1 MNVQAFINNIS
12 FPSTLDELEY
22 FADQFN
28 VEEILTADETEW
40 TAPKWVV
47 PGDIVFFFHAKTA
60 ISRIT
65 KLETELRHEKGSL
78 PEEEHEWLWNALQRA
93 RVLYK
98 NYGGKIFA
106 LGRISGQSTYDLQ
119 EGDEIFHWRS
129 RFYAPIDRLYVLEH
143 PLDISEFSD
152 FIFLS
157 RQSAITPVIGNDFKR
172 LKKIIMKNNEV
183 PNYLRTSQAIPLPL
197 QKINEDNWLDITH
210 EYRRRFTLEMQFR
223 KFYVDYFLRVLGQ
236 QKKFFAECAC
246 YREGQR
252 TGYAD
257 NSIKL
262 GGKWCFVEVKLN
274 VHTEPH
280 LHEQLKKYCYAEQAK
295 LNNDRTLN
303 QEQIWQRVI
312 LVIDTAEF
320 YYYNRSNN
328 RLTSIEK
335 LDNILVKDD
344 IQSLQK
350 KILSI
355 LN

>member
-12 FPSTLDELEY
+12 FPNTLDELEY
-22 FADQFN
+22 FADKFN
-28 VEEILTADETEW
+28 VEEILTVDETEW

-65 KLETELRHEKGSL
+65 KLETELRHEKDSF

-93 RVLYK
+93 RGLYK

-106 LGRISGQSTYDLQ
+106 VGRISGRSIYDLQ
-119 EGDEIFHWRS
+119 EGDEIFHWSS

-157 RQSAITPVIGNDFKR
+157 RQSAITPVIGSDFKR
-172 LKKIIMKNNEV
+172 LKKIIMANNKV

-210 EYRRRFTLEMQFR
+210 EYRRRFTLEIQFR

-246 YREGQR
+246 YRGGTR

-257 NSIKL
+257 NAIKL

-274 VHTEPH
+274 VHTEQH
-280 LHEQLKKYCYAEQAK
+280 LHDQLKKYCYVEQAK
-295 LNNDRTLN
+295 LSKDRILN
-303 QEQIWQRVI
+303 QPQIWQRVI
-312 LVIDTAEF
+312 LVIDTTEL
-320 YYYNRSNN
+320 YYYDRIAD
-328 RLTSIEK
+328 RLISIEK
-335 LDNILVKDD
+335 LDNVLIKND
-344 IQSLQK
+344 IQTLQK
-350 KILSI
+350 RILSL